1 MEGLAL
7 TEVRLSAE
15 LHSGIGTLTNMG
27 EGKGDSSKWCLDN
40 CLSTWEKNSYASACA
55 QSLQSCLILCD
66 AMDCRSPGST
76 DHGILHA
83 RILEQVAIS
92 FSRGIFPTQGSNP
105 QESNPSLL
113 HWQVDSLP
121 LARVTHSRGLA
132 SRLPIGSFVVER
144 LCPTQSFTIHWYLPP
159 GLPLAPAAD
168 QTKHMSTKSCT

>member
-1 MEGLAL
+1 MEDHYIMEGLAL

-83 RILEQVAIS
+83 RILE
-92 FSRGIFPTQGSNP
+92 
-105 QESNPSLL
+105 
-113 HWQVDSLP
+113 
-121 LARVTHSRGLA
+121 
-132 SRLPIGSFVVER
+132 
-144 LCPTQSFTIHWYLPP
+144 
-159 GLPLAPAAD
+159 
-168 QTKHMSTKSCT
+168 